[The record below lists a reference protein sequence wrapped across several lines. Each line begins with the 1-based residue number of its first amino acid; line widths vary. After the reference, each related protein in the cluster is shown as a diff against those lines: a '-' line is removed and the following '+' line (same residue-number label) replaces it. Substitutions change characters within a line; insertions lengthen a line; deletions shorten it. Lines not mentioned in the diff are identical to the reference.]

1 MGVFNMII
9 RLNEGLRV
17 SLFEFLKKEAE
28 INLFI
33 IGDVELFGFDKDF
46 QEVWAQLDRDMSY
59 RAVLLR
65 YKNHFV
71 FYAPATE
78 YNEIGFANII
88 TSFKDRCDLSGKK
101 EILYPLLEKLEYKK
115 VREQCFSKLSSKEE
129 LVKLDSNYIIEKP
142 SVEDAVEIYALRD
155 QIVEFYDFKTTL
167 EDTKELLKG
176 EMGRCLVAR
185 LDGNI
190 VSCAATT
197 AENSMSA
204 MVISVMTHP
213 KYRKKGLAGACVQ
226 KICEELLGEG
236 KGLCLFY
243 DNLKAG
249 SIYRK
254 LGFKEIGQWN
264 SVFF

>member
-1 MGVFNMII
+1 MII
-9 RLNEGLRV
+9 KLNEGLRA

-65 YKNHFV
+65 YKTHFV
-71 FYAPATE
+71 FYAPAME
-78 YNEIGFANII
+78 YNAVGFANII
-88 TSFKDRCDLSGKK
+88 MSYEDRFDLSGKK

-115 VREQCFSKLSSKEE
+115 VREQFFSKLSSKEE
-129 LVKLDSNYIIEKP
+129 LVKLDSHYIMERP
-142 SVEDAVEIYALRD
+142 SVEDAEEIYSLRE
-155 QIVEFYDFKTTL
+155 QIIEFNDFKTTI
-167 EDTKELLKG
+167 ESQREMLKG
-176 EMGRCLVAR
+176 EMGRYFVIR
-185 LDGNI
+185 LEGKI

-204 MVISVMTHP
+204 MVVSVMTHP
-213 KYRKKGLAGACVQ
+213 EYRKRGLGGTCVH

-243 DNLKAG
+243 DNPKAG
-249 SIYRK
+249 SVYRK
-254 LGFKEIGQWN
+254 LGFKEIGQWS

>member
-1 MGVFNMII
+1 MII

-65 YKNHFV
+65 YKTHFV
-71 FYAPATE
+71 FYAPSTE
-78 YNEIGFANII
+78 YNAVGFADII
-88 TSFKDRCDLSGKK
+88 KSYDDRSDLSGKR
-101 EILYPLLEKLEYKK
+101 EILYALLEKLEYKK
-115 VREQCFSKLSSKEE
+115 IREQYFSKLSSREE
-129 LVKLDSNYIIEKP
+129 LVKLDSHYVIERPSVKDAEEIYSLRKQIIE
-142 SVEDAVEIYALRD
+142 
-155 QIVEFYDFKTTL
+155 FNDFKTTI
-167 EDTKELLKG
+167 ENQREMLKG
-176 EMGRCLVAR
+176 EMGRYFITR
-185 LDGNI
+185 LEGKI

-204 MVISVMTHP
+204 MVVSVMTHP
-213 KYRKKGLAGACVQ
+213 EYRKRCLAGACVQ
-226 KICEELLGEG
+226 KVCEELLSEG

-243 DNLKAG
+243 DNPKAG

-254 LGFKEIGQWN
+254 LGFKEIGQWS

>member
-33 IGDVELFGFDKDF
+33 IGDVELFGFDRDF

-65 YKNHFV
+65 YKTHFV
-71 FYAPATE
+71 FYAPTTE
-78 YNEIGFANII
+78 YNEVGFANII
-88 TSFKDRCDLSGKK
+88 TSYKDRFDLSGKK
-101 EILYPLLEKLEYKK
+101 ETLYPLLEKLEYKK

-129 LVKLDSNYIIEKP
+129 LVKLSSHYVIERP
-142 SVEDAVEIYALRD
+142 SVEDAYEIYSLRE
-155 QIVEFYDFKTTL
+155 QIVEFSDFKTTL
-167 EDTKELLKG
+167 EDAMELLKG
-176 EMGRCLVAR
+176 EMGRYIVTR

-204 MVISVMTHP
+204 MIVGVMTHP
-213 KYRKKGLAGACVQ
+213 EYRKKGLAGACVQ
-226 KICEELLGEG
+226 KLCEKLLGEG

-243 DNLKAG
+243 DNPKAG
-249 SIYRK
+249 SVYRK
-254 LGFKEIGQWN
+254 IGFKEIGQW
-264 SVFF
+264 SLVFF